1 VSTTSDRDCATLLRQ
16 AISLHRA
23 GRLPEARRCYLRI
36 LAVDPRHF
44 EALHLLATLH
54 SQAGRHAE
62 ALVLFEQAIRI
73 DDTRPELFS
82 NRGNALKELQR
93 FDEALA
99 SYDVAI
105 RLKPDYAEAYFNRG
119 NVLKEVASFDAALM
133 SYADATRLKAH
144 YVEALKNQGVTLQK
158 MERFEASLA
167 IFTRAFC
174 LKPDDAES
182 INNMGTA
189 LQSLGRHEEAIKHYE
204 LAIAIDLNYS
214 DAFYNRGISLHRTK
228 RIQEALSSYQEVAR
242 LKPGDT
248 NTHWNQSLALMLLG
262 NLREGWRFY
271 ESRLNKDDMRAEYYE
286 GPELAW
292 RGQTDISGKRL
303 FIHAEQGLG
312 DIIQFARYLPRL
324 DTFGAEVI
332 FQTPPSLMSVMST
345 LRTQVSLISTDASL
359 PPFDAYCPLMSLPY
373 VFKTSLNS
381 IPADTPYLFANDKKT
396 AACILRLGRKRA
408 LRVGLVWSGSVRHSN
423 DSSRSL
429 PLKELCPILDLPI
442 EWHSLQQEYRPSDLK
457 TLEELS
463 SIHRHEPHLRDFSD
477 TAALVACMDLVI
489 SVDTSVAHL
498 AGAMNK
504 SVWVLLPHVPDFR
517 WLLERH
523 DSPWYPSARL
533 FRQQRPGDWKSIVGE
548 LHHELISHS

>member
-1 VSTTSDRDCATLLRQ
+1 MSTTSDRDCATLLRQ
-16 AISLHRA
+16 AIGLHRA
-23 GRLPEARRCYLRI
+23 GRLPEARRCYLCI
-36 LAVDPRHF
+36 LAVDPQHF
-44 EALHLLATLH
+44 EALQLLATLH
-54 SQAGRHAE
+54 SQAGHHEE
-62 ALVLFEQAIRI
+62 AAVLFEQAIQI
-73 DDTRPELFS
+73 DDARPELFN
-82 NRGNALKELQR
+82 NRGNALKELKR

-119 NVLKEVASFDAALM
+119 NVLKEIERFDAALI
-133 SYADATRLKAH
+133 SYSDAMRIKAD

-158 MERFEASLA
+158 MERFEESFATFA
-167 IFTRAFC
+167 RALC
-174 LKPDDAES
+174 LKPDDAEV

-189 LQSLGRHEEAIKHYE
+189 LQTLGRHDQAIRHYE
-204 LAIAIDLNYS
+204 FAITINPEYS

-228 RIQEALSSYQEVAR
+228 RIQEALSSYQEAAR
-242 LKPGDT
+242 LKPADT

-262 NLREGWRFY
+262 DLREGWRFY
-271 ESRLNKDDMRAEYYE
+271 ESRLKKYDMKAEYYD

-292 RGQTDISGKRL
+292 RGQTDIQGKRL

-312 DIIQFARYLPRL
+312 DIIQFARYLARL
-324 DTFGAEVI
+324 DVFGTEVI
-332 FQTPPSLMSVMST
+332 FQAPPSLMSVMST
-345 LRTQVSLISTDASL
+345 LRTQATIISTDDSL

-381 IPADTPYLFANDKKT
+381 IPAETPYLFADEDKFVSCM
-396 AACILRLGRKRA
+396 ARLGHKRA
-408 LRVGLVWSGSVRHSN
+408 FRVGVVWSGSARHSN

-429 PLKELCPILDLPI
+429 PLKELVPLLDLPI
-442 EWHSLQQEYRPSDLK
+442 EWHALQQEYRATDLK
-457 TLEELS
+457 TLEGLS
-463 SIHRHEPHLRDFSD
+463 SIHRHESHLHDFSD

-504 SVWVLLPHVPDFR
+504 PVWVLLPHVPDFR
-517 WLLERH
+517 WLLERQ

-533 FRQQRPGDWKSIVGE
+533 FRQQRPGDWASIVGE
-548 LHHELISHS
+548 LRNELMSRS